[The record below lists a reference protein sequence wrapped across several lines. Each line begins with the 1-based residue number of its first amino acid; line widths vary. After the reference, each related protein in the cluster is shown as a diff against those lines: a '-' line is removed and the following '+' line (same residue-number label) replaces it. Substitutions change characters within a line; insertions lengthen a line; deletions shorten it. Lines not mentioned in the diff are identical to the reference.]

1 MKNDFFETVLA
12 GIKHICI
19 AGHVKPDGDCIG
31 SCLGLKNYLADN
43 FPDIKADVYLDDYH
57 DKYSYMRFEDQ
68 VKKSDQALK
77 FYDLFIA
84 LDCADKERIGRG
96 KKFFNTAEKTLCI
109 DHHVSNPGYA
119 QENYIRP
126 DASACAEVLYQLFD
140 KDKISK
146 ETAACLYTG
155 MAHDTGI
162 FKYSNVTGNTMRAA
176 ADLIDRGIDFYTIIT
191 DTILNKTY
199 VQQQMLA
206 EALQASVIL
215 LDGRCIFSY
224 IRQKTM
230 EKNHA
235 TQLDLD
241 GIVEKL
247 RDTEGVE
254 CAVFAY
260 ETAPEV
266 YKISLRSKSKVDVSR
281 IASQFGG
288 GGHIRAAGCTISGTC
303 HDIINGISGFVLQQ
317 L

>member
-1 MKNDFFETVLA
+1 MKSDFFETLLA
-12 GIKHICI
+12 GVKKVCI
-19 AGHVKPDGDCIG
+19 TGHVKPDGDCIG

-43 FPDIKADVYLDDYH
+43 FPEIQADVYLDEYT

-68 VKKSDQALK
+68 VKKTDAGLK
-77 FYDLFIA
+77 FYDMFIA
-84 LDCADKERIGRG
+84 LDCAEKERIGKG
-96 KKFFNTAEKTLCI
+96 KNFFTTADKTVCI

-119 QENYIRP
+119 QVNHICS
-126 DASACAEVLYQLFD
+126 DASACAEILYQLFD
-140 KDKISK
+140 KEKISK
-146 ETAACLYTG
+146 ETAECLYTG

-162 FKYSNVTGNTMRAA
+162 FKYSNVTGDTMRAA
-176 ADLIDRGIDFYTIIT
+176 ADLIDHGIDFYTIIT
-191 DTILNKTY
+191 DTILTKTY

-206 EALQASVIL
+206 EALQAAVVL
-215 LDGRCIFSY
+215 LDGKCIYSY
-224 IRQKTM
+224 IRLKTM
-230 EKNHA
+230 EMHGA

-266 YKISLRSKSKVDVSR
+266 YKVSLRSKSKVNVSQ

-288 GGHIRAAGCTISGTC
+288 GGHIHAAGCTISGTC
-303 HDIINGISGFVLQQ
+303 HDIINGISGLVQQQ

>member
-1 MKNDFFETVLA
+1 MKNDFFETLLA
-12 GIKHICI
+12 GIKKVCI
-19 AGHVKPDGDCIG
+19 TGHVKPDGDCIG

-43 FPDIKADVYLDDYH
+43 FPDIQVDVYLDEYT

-68 VKKSDQALK
+68 VKDTDTALK
-77 FYDLFIA
+77 FYDMFIS
-84 LDCADKERIGRG
+84 LDCAEKERIGKG
-96 KKFFNTAEKTLCI
+96 KNFFSNADKTVNI

-119 QENYIRP
+119 QINHICP

-140 KDKISK
+140 KEKISK

-155 MAHDTGI
+155 IAHDTGI
-162 FKYSNVTGNTMRAA
+162 FKYNNVTGDTMRAA
-176 ADLIDRGIDFYTIIT
+176 ADLIDRGIDFYTIIS
-191 DTILNKTY
+191 DTILAKTY
-199 VQQQMLA
+199 VQQMMLA
-206 EALQASVIL
+206 EALQNAVVL
-215 LDGRCIFSY
+215 LNGKCIYSY

-230 EKNHA
+230 EIHGA
-235 TQLDLD
+235 TQLDMS
-241 GIVEKL
+241 GIVEKM

-266 YKISLRSKSKVDVSR
+266 YKVSFRSKNKVNVNR

-288 GGHIRAAGCTISGTC
+288 GGHVHAAGCTISATC
-303 HDIINGISGFVLQQ
+303 HDIINGISGLIQQQ